1 MPATARKP
9 KARTPSPPAVPLL
22 QVSLILSEWGS
33 IHDSLAQITDPRA
46 RAYERTIYR
55 LLDGDDTLPN
65 SGLGLCRDGER
76 VVWLARTFDQWLP
89 LLDWLLETRNRYGS
103 VVSAQISRGRK
114 D

>member
-9 KARTPSPPAVPLL
+9 KAKTPPPPAASLL

-33 IHDSLAQITDPRA
+33 IHGSLAQITDPRA
-46 RAYERTIYR
+46 RQYEHTIHR
-55 LLDGDDTLPN
+55 LLDGDESLPN
-65 SGLGLCRDGER
+65 CGLGLCRDGER
-76 VVWLARTFDQWLP
+76 VVWLARTFEQWLP
-89 LLDWLLETRNRYGS
+89 LLEWLLETRNRYGS